1 MGDFKKH
8 FELMKE
14 KQAAAHQ
21 ALGSKQHSVVG
32 DLAIK
37 AVEQAIEAD
46 AARGKIPRHFGEHE
60 ERLKYL
66 KSLSEELYQ
75 KARKLW
81 FIYGDLGYDGVDG
94 ERARRAMGYV
104 NAIIKFFEER
114 WK

>member
-14 KQAAAHQ
+14 KQTAAHH
-21 ALGSKQHSVVG
+21 AFENKQNSVVG

-37 AVEQAIEAD
+37 AVEQAVEAD
-46 AARGKIPRHFGEHE
+46 AARVKIPKHFGEHE
-60 ERLKYL
+60 ERMKYV
-66 KSLSEELYQ
+66 KILSEEIYQ

-81 FIYGDLGYDGVDG
+81 FIYGDLGYDGVNGD
-94 ERARRAMGYV
+94 RAKK
-104 NAIIKFFEER
+104 AISYMDAIVKFFEER